1 MINQIDSTFNIYL
14 RGTSTPK
21 KPTGADDTGRADLL
35 AAIRKAGGAG
45 KAKLRSAKDRKTER
59 KQQKKEE
66 KTVGK

>member
-1 MINQIDSTFNIYL
+1 M
-14 RGTSTPK
+14 
-21 KPTGADDTGRADLL
+21 PTGADDTGRADLL

-66 KTVGK
+66 KTAGK